1 MYLSE
6 KSVSISFLCMC
17 LGNPADRAVPI
28 VASVFGVL
36 FLVIVPIIVWRLLRR
51 PPNNERQ
58 HLLAQNNEDHEIE
71 NHFPGGSEASELT
84 LGNGSASSTGPS
96 STADSSC
103 SDITETKTNSFNN

>member
-1 MYLSE
+1 
-6 KSVSISFLCMC
+6 MC

-36 FLVIVPIIVWRLLRR
+36 CLVIVPIIVWRLLRR

-58 HLLAQNNEDHEIE
+58 HLLDQNNEDHGIE
-71 NHFPGGSEASELT
+71 NRFPGGNEASELT
-84 LGNGSASSTGPS
+84 LGNGSASSTNPS

-103 SDITETKTNSFNN
+103 SDIKETKTNTFNNELIRNAEGRC